1 MADKNYSKTKM
12 ALRGLELLLAIGL
25 LLAIIELVL
34 IQRSSHVLR
43 PQVKLVER
51 TEETLVVK
59 LPPGAT
65 TNANALKSPA
75 ASQPA
80 TRPPNQPETVTITR
94 TVPPLLAFENLRR
107 FLGLL
112 GPAKPETVM
121 AYRRNETEHTINIPG
136 NSSQAKQQA
145 LVPPTNTLGAGTII
159 TPPDTTAPPSADRAK
174 PAIGDPF
181 RISLP
186 Q

>member
-1 MADKNYSKTKM
+1 MAEKKYSKTKLV
-12 ALRGLELLLAIGL
+12 LRGLELLLAIGL
-25 LLAIIELVL
+25 FLAIIELVL
-34 IQRSSHVLR
+34 IQRSAQVLR

-59 LPPGAT
+59 LPPGTT
-65 TNANALKSPA
+65 TNANILTVPA
-75 ASQPA
+75 G
-80 TRPPNQPETVTITR
+80 TRPPNRPETVTITR

-107 FLGLL
+107 LLGLL
-112 GPAKPETVM
+112 GPAQPETVM
-121 AYRRNETEHTINIPG
+121 AYRRNVTEHTIKIPG
-136 NSSQAKQQA
+136 NPSQTKQQIT
-145 LVPPTNTLGAGTII
+145 VPPTNTLGAGTFVPPSDN
-159 TPPDTTAPPSADRAK
+159 TPPASSDRAK